1 MVAITATSSA
11 SPSLQASLSKVR
23 LEQARREADR
33 AEADAQNLRAQA
45 DEAEREARTGRDKV
59 RQLSASSSTA
69 TAAASASS
77 TEDTTYTQQLR
88 AAEASETPPKVQN
101 FMERLYKAT
110 SDKFT
115 ASGNPLKTN
124 EGDNTVVNSQGQATG
139 RILNVQA

>member
-33 AEADAQNLRAQA
+33 AEADAQNLRARA

-59 RQLSASSSTA
+59 RQLSSSSTD
-69 TAAASASS
+69 TASA
-77 TEDTTYTQQLR
+77 TKEDTTYTQQLR